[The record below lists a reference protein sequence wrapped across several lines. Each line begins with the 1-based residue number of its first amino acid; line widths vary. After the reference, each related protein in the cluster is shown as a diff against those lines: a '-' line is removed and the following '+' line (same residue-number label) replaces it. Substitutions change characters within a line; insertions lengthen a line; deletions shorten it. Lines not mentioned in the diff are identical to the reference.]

1 MNESNQLTLKN
12 QVCEYKFS
20 KTMKVLKFILKRKK
34 CLNILSKTR
43 SVLTQFDTVKTDI
56 TLLFKTKLPCQFHR
70 LQTTCKT
77 KKCLVQILE

>member
-12 QVCEYKFS
+12 QVCECKLS
-20 KTMKVLKFILKRKK
+20 KKMKVLKFIFKRKK
-34 CLNILSKTR
+34 CPNILSKTR

-56 TLLFKTKLPCQFHR
+56 TLLCKTKLPCQFHR

-77 KKCLVQILE
+77 KKGLVQTLE

>member
-12 QVCEYKFS
+12 QVCEFKLS

-34 CLNILSKTR
+34 CLISLSKTR
-43 SVLTQFDTVKTDI
+43 SVLTQFDTVKTDT
-56 TLLFKTKLPCQFHR
+56 TLLCKTKLPCQFHR

-77 KKCLVQILE
+77 KKSLVQTLE

>member
-12 QVCEYKFS
+12 QVCECKLS

-34 CLNILSKTR
+34 CLIILSKTR
-43 SVLTQFDTVKTDI
+43 SVLTQFDTVKTDT
-56 TLLFKTKLPCQFHR
+56 TLLCKTKLPYQFHR

-77 KKCLVQILE
+77 KKSLVQTLE